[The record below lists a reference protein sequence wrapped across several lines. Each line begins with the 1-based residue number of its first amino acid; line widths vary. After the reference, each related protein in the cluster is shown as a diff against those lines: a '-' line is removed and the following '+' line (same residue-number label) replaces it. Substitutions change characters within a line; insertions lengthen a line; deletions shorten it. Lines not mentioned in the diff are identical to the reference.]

1 MKQMPNLTHHRLE
14 PIPVKKTTWLNK
26 YDSDPDFVGRDQT
39 MEDIEWQLKG
49 KNHRV
54 ALAGIGGVG

>member
-1 MKQMPNLTHHRLE
+1 M
-14 PIPVKKTTWLNK
+14 PVKKTTWLNK

-39 MEDIEWQLKG
+39 MEDVERQLKE

-54 ALAGIGGVG
+54 ALSGIGGVG

>member
-1 MKQMPNLTHHRLE
+1 MTPNLAHHRIE
-14 PIPVKKTTWLNK
+14 PTPVKKTTWLNK
-26 YDSDPDFVGRDQT
+26 YDSDPDFVGRGQIL
-39 MEDIEWQLKG
+39 EDIERQLKA